1 MNKFLNSV
9 RLNAVALLGL
19 GTGGGSVA
27 FQGARMLQAGRERRI
42 MIALGIV
49 GCLAS
54 GSAGAA
60 LYGFGP
66 AEAWTIEQ
74 IASLSESVSANLA
87 TFGSTFG
94 SSMADTFEQVISA
107 IAVATKQEALS
118 ANVVG
123 QGAQDSAGQLVNAV
137 RAQRESDQVA
147 TAYVDYNP
155 SMGQGYHACN
165 VEAEN
170 RTLDGAF
177 DGMGA
182 TASASVAQLDVAPG
196 KLVASTNAA
205 LSQRLANHRSNFC
218 TQAESD
224 AGLCT
229 LSSLPGGDTNAGLLF
244 ESAAPGSLQQ
254 QARQAYTQ
262 YVLGTPDQA
271 IPASTGKSPLGQEYL
286 LLKNNKDALMSIPAY
301 SLSMIEAANT
311 QSPDLGNKS
320 PNDVLTLRVNQYFGG
335 KEAQDWASVLTAQ
348 SERGLMVEA
357 VKMGGLEAWIHH
369 KQLQQNQRLELNL
382 AALAMAAAQD
392 AKANVDAK
400 YERVLAETT
409 KSAIK

>member
-1 MNKFLNSV
+1 MSMNNV
-9 RLNAVALLGL
+9 WDNVAAIF
-19 GTGGGSVA
+19 GGGSA
-27 FQGARMLQAGRERRI
+27 ALRGANRVKPGHERRRLV
-42 MIALGIV
+42 ALGLV
-49 GCLAS
+49 GCLLS

-66 AEAWTIEQ
+66 AESWTIEQ

-87 TFGSTFG
+87 TFGSSFG
-94 SSMADTFEQVISA
+94 TSMADDFEQVISA
-107 IAVATKQEALS
+107 IAVATKQEAVG

-123 QGAQDSAGQLVNAV
+123 QGAQDSASQLVNAV

-147 TAYVDYNP
+147 TAFMDYNP

-165 VEAEN
+165 VAAEN

-182 TASASVAQLDVAPG
+182 NAAATTAQLDVAPG
-196 KLVASTNAA
+196 KLVDSTAAA

-229 LSSLPGGDTNAGLLF
+229 LSALPGGDTNAGLLF
-244 ESAAPGSLQQ
+244 ESAAPDSLQQ
-254 QARQAYTQ
+254 KARQAYTQ

-271 IPASTGKSPLGQEYL
+271 IPAAMGKSPLGQEYL
-286 LLKNNKDALMSIPAY
+286 LQKNNKDALMSIPAY

-311 QSPDLGNKS
+311 QSADLGNKS

-400 YERVLAETT
+400 YERVIAESTR
-409 KSAIK
+409 SAIK